1 MENFVTCQ
9 KRMRAVDGKQEIY
22 LEWPNGDILRK
33 VFWPISAA
41 VSYRALCLNII
52 VTL

>member
-22 LEWPNGDILRK
+22 LEWPNWKAGVERRN
-33 VFWPISAA
+33 VTMQAGGNVSGHSFTMIS
-41 VSYRALCLNII
+41 
-52 VTL
+52 